1 MDIDHARSFVND
13 LLTQASVAH
22 VYYIDDY
29 LSFDG
34 LKAIS
39 TFVEEQHVSVLRKLI
54 PALEDKVLF
63 AKEAAVDDLSVFVS
77 NWWESLEETE
87 QESILDSCNLQS
99 KGLSEANLKSV
110 LGGKCVFCTPEKWE
124 STVSKECLSNI
135 TGGEKVL
142 LLFDFKLGMFS
153 TDGDG
158 RNGISLANSFKNN
171 PNVPANSF
179 CGIFS
184 QEFSIEKEFS
194 FRKEHHKQLGNWA
207 FPLSKDRLATG
218 TEYSLFIE
226 GLKNVFWVNDV
237 ESLNALSTSIIDS
250 SAQRM
255 MEAFQSIN
263 PPEFKQLIINSSL
276 IEGCREIDSL
286 LRLIHIIFDKQIRE
300 SLTESPDKLNS
311 IYDSIEKI
319 VGIDSVAN
327 KETRHIYEKSI
338 VNGFFQDE
346 SYIQGATINGLL
358 TPLQNGDLFCINE
371 KGYYILLCQPCNLAI
386 RSKGRRAND
395 YDIGFL
401 VPLFDREEDDDVIDS
416 QLRKVRLSE
425 EAISEETINSVKKEL
440 KEFFLNNQSY
450 YSAIS
455 CSIDGKRMYAAI
467 NKYSTI
473 SLSLLDYATF
483 SEEGKVIINKTPSSR
498 LHRNQKQLAK
508 NHLSKFEKMSD
519 FKSLLEGLDQE
530 CVITL
535 KPKIKSLALSLL
547 LKLGIKPTYENSQ
560 FVFPIQRIGH
570 LREPYSSDLLIQLSH
585 YISRTGF
592 PGGFDIS

>member
-1 MDIDHARSFVND
+1 MDIDHARSFIND
-13 LLTQASVAH
+13 LLTKTSVAH

-39 TFVEEQHVSVLRKLI
+39 TFVEEQHVSVLRELI
-54 PALEDKVLF
+54 PSLEDKVLI
-63 AKEAAVDDLSVFVS
+63 AKEAAVDDLSVYVS

-99 KGLSEANLKSV
+99 KGLSEANLKSI

-153 TDGDG
+153 TDGEG

-171 PNVPANSF
+171 PIVPANSF

-194 FRKEHHKQLGNWA
+194 FRKEHHEQLGNWA
-207 FPLSKDRLATG
+207 FPLSKDRLAAG
-218 TEYSLFIE
+218 ADFSLLIE
-226 GLKNVFWVNDV
+226 GLKNVFWVSDV
-237 ESLNALSTSIIDS
+237 DSLNALSADIINS
-250 SAQRM
+250 SAQQM
-255 MEAFQSIN
+255 VEAFQSIN
-263 PPEFKQLIINSSL
+263 PPELKQLIINSSL
-276 IEGCREIDSL
+276 NEGRREIDSL

-311 IYDSIEKI
+311 FLDLIENI

-338 VNGFFQDE
+338 VNSFFQDE
-346 SYIQGATINGLL
+346 SYIQGTTINGLL
-358 TPLQNGDLFCINE
+358 TPLQNGDLFCVNE
-371 KGYYILLCQPCNLAI
+371 KQYFILLCQPCNLAI

-401 VPLFDREEDDDVIDS
+401 VPLFERETDDVIGT
-416 QLRKVRLSE
+416 QLRKVRSSDE
-425 EAISEETINSVKKEL
+425 SISEETIMSVKKEL
-440 KEFFLNNQSY
+440 MEFFSDYPSY
-450 YSAIS
+450 NSTIS

-483 SEEGKVIINKTPSSR
+483 SEDGKVIINKTLSSR

-508 NHLSKFEKMSD
+508 NHLSKFEKMGD
-519 FKSLLEGLDQE
+519 YESLLEGLDQE

-535 KPKIKSLALSLL
+535 KPKIKSLVLSLL
-547 LKLGIKPTYENSQ
+547 QKLGIKPNYENSLYI
-560 FVFPIQRIGH
+560 FPIQRIGH

-592 PGGFDIS
+592 PGGFDKG